1 MDLTPDQARQL
12 LSQMDSGAQPM
23 PQQPQQMSP
32 DVARQLLGQI
42 SGQTQPGVM
51 PQPQSMG
58 QTTPPPSLGA
68 QNSGLTPPEAGQ
80 GGMGQFMKNYLD
92 STLGKD
98 YRTAKKG
105 LGAAGSLVS
114 GESKGLMDLAANIGQ
129 LEAKGVD
136 WLTGSKLAGQAPQV
150 QMPQA
155 MQNIMQQYPKTAAV
169 GEFIGQTAPL
179 LASPGG
185 ELKMAARGIEA
196 LPEALQGA
204 ARFAGR
210 LGKGAATGAAIA
222 PVYQPDEDIATSMGQ
237 GAALGAGG
245 VGLEGILQG
254 IKYSPKLAGKLM
266 GGTKSAED
274 VKSFMESLNRLG
286 VKAPIAET
294 IGSRGAAKLQ
304 KTGLKN
310 IPGSG
315 MSQAYSDISEGL
327 SGQLENMSQKLNPD
341 NVHAGQEAKS
351 ILTDTYKK
359 SLQDVSNMYGDLE
372 SSVLDAAPG
381 DIHTS
386 DDMFKESNA
395 MKSEFKEFRK
405 LAGGDLKVPKSVE
418 SFIGEVEKSPKNLS
432 SALRQDE
439 IINEYIGDA
448 RSKAS
453 MGDRE
458 GKRELRYFNRLK
470 ASNLKDI
477 DRTIEK
483 TGSEDISNQWSHVKD
498 FYKQNVVPFDK
509 KGSVLGKIINPKTRD
524 DEVQSL
530 FLKKSGQQPKTQI
543 LKEVTDFLPQSTKDK
558 LAHSQLTGPGDKGAL
573 SMIDEYEKLQPGQR
587 SELFSPEDKQVFDD
601 MLNVK
606 KHIGK
611 NEFNQM
617 FVADTGSKMAHL
629 IPAAAYGAGS
639 AVGGPLAGLA
649 ATGGLTAA
657 GRGAKSLAM
666 SDALKSLYLKSLQ
679 ETKQAPK
686 VGRAAL
692 MGLPLYGNNRNK

>member
-1 MDLTPDQARQL
+1 MAITPEQARQL
-12 LSQMDSGAQPM
+12 LSQMDGGAQ
-23 PQQPQQMSP
+23 QQPQQMSP
-32 DVARQLLGQI
+32 DVARQLLGQMQ
-42 SGQTQPGVM
+42 GQAQPE
-51 PQPQSMG
+51 SMG

-80 GGMGQFMKNYLD
+80 GGMGQFVRDYLD

-98 YRTAKKG
+98 YRALKKG
-105 LGAAGSLVS
+105 AGAAGALVS
-114 GESKGLMDLAANIGQ
+114 GGSKGLMDLAANIGQ

-136 WLTGSKLAGQAPQV
+136 WLTGSKLAGQAPKV
-150 QMPQA
+150 EMPQG
-155 MQNIMQQYPKTAAV
+155 MQDLMQQYPKTAAV
-169 GEFIGQTAPL
+169 GEFGGQTAPL

-196 LPEALQGA
+196 LPKALQGA

-222 PVYQPDEDIATSMGQ
+222 PVYDPDQDISTSMEE

-245 VGLEGILQG
+245 VGLEGLIQG
-254 IKYSPKLAGKLM
+254 IMYSPKLAGKLL

-274 VKSFMESLNRLG
+274 VNSFIGSLNRLG
-286 VKAPIAET
+286 IKAPIAET
-294 IGSRGAAKLQ
+294 IGSRGAAKVQ

-327 SGQLENMSQKLNPD
+327 SGQLEKMNQKLNPD

-351 ILTDTYKK
+351 ILTDTYEK
-359 SLQDVSNMYGDLE
+359 SLKDVSNMYGNLE
-372 SSVLDAAPG
+372 SSVLEAAPG

-386 DDMFKESNA
+386 DNMFKEANA

-439 IINEYIGDA
+439 IINEHIGDA
-448 RSKAS
+448 RSKDS

-509 KGSVLGKIINPKTRD
+509 KKSILGKIINPQTRD

-530 FLKKSGQQPKTQI
+530 FLKESGQQPKAQI

-558 LAHSQLTGPGDKGAL
+558 LAHSQLVGPGDKDAI
-573 SMIDEYEKLQPGQR
+573 SMIDEYQKLQPRQR
-587 SELFSPEDKQVFDD
+587 SLLFRPEDKQMFDD

-611 NEFNQM
+611 KEFNQM
-617 FVADTGSKMAHL
+617 FVADTGSKVGHYLPVTAF
-629 IPAAAYGAGS
+629 GAGS

-649 ATGGLTAA
+649 AMGGLTAA

-666 SDALKSLYLKSLQ
+666 SDMLKNIYLKSLQ
-679 ETKQAPK
+679 EAKQAPK

-692 MGLPLYGNNRNK
+692 MGLPFSGNNRNK

>member
-1 MDLTPDQARQL
+1 MAITPEQARQL
-12 LSQMDSGAQPM
+12 LSQMDGEAQ
-23 PQQPQQMSP
+23 QQPQQMSP
-32 DVARQLLGQI
+32 DLARQLLGQMQ
-42 SGQTQPGVM
+42 GQSQPE
-51 PQPQSMG
+51 SMG
-58 QTTPPPSLGA
+58 QTTPPPSLGD
-68 QNSGLTPPEAGQ
+68 QMPGLSTPPVGQ
-80 GGMGQFMKNYLD
+80 GDKMSMLSDFMQQYFK
-92 STLGKD
+92 
-98 YRTAKKG
+98 AVP
-105 LGAAGSLVS
+105 AAGAGASAVS
-114 GESKGLMDLAANIGQ
+114 GASKGLMDLAANIGQ

-136 WLTGSKLAGQAPQV
+136 WLTGSKLAGQAPKV
-150 QMPQA
+150 EMPQV
-155 MQNIMQQYPKTAAV
+155 MQSVMRQYPKSAAV
-169 GEFIGQTAPL
+169 GEFAGQAVPL
-179 LASPGG
+179 LATPGG
-185 ELKMAARGIEA
+185 ELKMAAQGIEA
-196 LPEALQGA
+196 LPKVLQGA
-204 ARFAGR
+204 ARLTGR
-210 LGKGAATGAAIA
+210 FGKGAATGAAIA
-222 PVYQPDEDIATSMGQ
+222 PVYDPKQDISTSMME
-237 GAALGAGG
+237 GAALGAVG
-245 VGLEGILQG
+245 VGLEGLIQ
-254 IKYSPKLAGKLM
+254 YSPKLAGKIL

-274 VKSFMESLNRLG
+274 VKSFIGSLNRLG

-294 IGSRGAAKLQ
+294 IGSRGAAKFQ

-327 SGQLENMSQKLNPD
+327 TGQLERMNQKLNPE
-341 NVHAGQEAKS
+341 NAHAGQETKS
-351 ILTDTYKK
+351 ILTDTYNK
-359 SLQDVSNMYGDLE
+359 SLQDVRNMYGDLE
-372 SSVLDAAPG
+372 SSVLEVAPG

-386 DDMFKESNA
+386 EDMLKESNA

-405 LAGGDLKVPKSVE
+405 LAGGDLKVPSSVE
-418 SFIGEVEKSPKNLS
+418 AFISEVDKAPKNLS

-439 IINEYIGDA
+439 IINEFIGDA

-483 TGSEDISNQWSHVKD
+483 TGSEDVRNQWANVKD
-498 FYKQNVVPFDK
+498 FYKENVVPFDK
-509 KGSVLGKIINPKTRD
+509 KGSILGKIINPKTRD

-558 LAHSQLTGPGDKGAL
+558 LAHSQLVGPGDKGAL

-617 FVADTGSKMAHL
+617 FVADTGSKVGHYL
-629 IPAAAYGAGS
+629 PVAAFGAGN
-639 AVGGPLAGLA
+639 AAGGPLLGA
-649 ATGGLTAA
+649 AAVGGLTAA

-666 SDALKSLYLKSLQ
+666 SDALKALYLKSL
-679 ETKQAPK
+679 EEAKQAPK
-686 VGRAAL
+686 LGRAAF
-692 MGLPLYGNNRNK
+692 MGLPLLGKNRNK